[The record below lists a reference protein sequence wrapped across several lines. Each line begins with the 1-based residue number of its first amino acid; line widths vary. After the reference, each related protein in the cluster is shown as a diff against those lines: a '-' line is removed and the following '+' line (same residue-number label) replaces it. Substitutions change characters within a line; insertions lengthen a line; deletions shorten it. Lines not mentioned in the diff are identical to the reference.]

1 MAEVSLLL
9 IGDRSRA
16 EFREAC
22 RAIAKTGRVT
32 AAPDVDAA
40 LRRLGSGR
48 LAPEVV
54 VLLQAYP
61 AQFPAE
67 DIERLRRAVPLA
79 RLVGL
84 LGSWCEGEMR
94 SGNPTPAAVRVYW
107 HHAPPRF
114 DRELRCLRDAC
125 GGAWSLPLTATEE
138 ERLLADA
145 DRPVEQRP
153 GLIAIHTDRFEME
166 VWLSSACRRRGGS
179 TVWLRP
185 PRPARVE
192 GAVAAI
198 YDGPEGGEGHF
209 DGLSHLAATL
219 GRLPSGRPVPILA
232 LLGFPRTRHHRRA
245 LAAGATAVLSKP
257 ANLDDLYWHLDRL
270 MDEGLAPLA
279 RGVRAP
285 LARGVR

>member
-16 EFREAC
+16 EFREVC
-22 RAIAKTGRVT
+22 EAIAAVGRVT
-32 AAPDVDAA
+32 AVADAEAA
-40 LRRLGSGR
+40 LRRLAGGR
-48 LAPEVV
+48 LAPDVV

-61 AQFPAE
+61 GQFPA
-67 DIERLRRAVPLA
+67 DQVERLRRAVPLA
-79 RLVGL
+79 RPVGL

-94 SGNPTPAAVRVYW
+94 SGSPTPASVRVYW
-107 HHAPPRF
+107 HQGLPRF
-114 DRELRCLRDAC
+114 ERELRCLREAR
-125 GGAWSLPLTATEE
+125 GGAWSLPLTATDE
-138 ERLLADA
+138 ERLLANA
-145 DRPVEQRP
+145 DRPIEQRP

-166 VWLSSACRRRGGS
+166 DWLSAACRRRGGS

-198 YDGPEGGEGHF
+198 YDGPEGGESHF
-209 DGLSHLAATL
+209 DELSHLAATL

-245 LAAGATAVLSKP
+245 LAAGAAAVLSKP
-257 ANLDDLYWHLDRL
+257 ANLDDLYWYLDRL
-270 MDEGLAPLA
+270 TEDA
-279 RGVRAP
+279 
-285 LARGVR
+285 